1 MRRISVN
8 EKDVINTTIAS
19 LLNGEVICYPT
30 DTIYGIGT
38 DAKNENGIEKIN
50 TIKRRSSPMTIIIH
64 SFNQISEN
72 ILLDDSLKEKT
83 DEILSKGDTCIMS
96 YTTQFV
102 SELITENK
110 KIGFRIPK
118 YTFLHALLSEYQNP
132 ITSTSVNR
140 TGQSPLNNPSAIE
153 EEFGQEIDLL
163 IDAGEIK
170 NQKPSKIYIFNNKTI
185 RQIR

>member
-8 EKDVINTTIAS
+8 EKHVINTTIAS

-140 TGQSPLNNPSAIE
+140 TGQSPLNNPSSIE

>member
-1 MRRISVN
+1 MRRISIN
-8 EKDVINTTIAS
+8 EKDVINQTIAS

-38 DAKNENGIEKIN
+38 DANNESGIEKIN
-50 TIKRRSSPMTIIIH
+50 TIKRRSGPMTIIIN
-64 SFNQISEN
+64 SFNHIGDNISLNE
-72 ILLDDSLKEKT
+72 SLKEEA

-102 SELITENK
+102 SESITENK
-110 KIGFRIPK
+110 KIGFRIPQHA
-118 YTFLHALLSEYQNP
+118 FLHALLLEYQKP

-140 TGQSPLNNPSAIE
+140 TDQSPLNNPNSIQ

-170 NQKPSKIYIFNNKTI
+170 NKKASKIYIFDNKTI
-185 RQIR
+185 TQIR

>member
-1 MRRISVN
+1 MRRISIN
-8 EKDVINTTIAS
+8 DKDSINITIPS
-19 LLNGEVICYPT
+19 LLNGEVVCYPT

-38 DAKNENGIEKIN
+38 DPKNENGIEKIN
-50 TIKRRSSPMTIIIH
+50 TIKRRKSPMTIIVN
-64 SFNQISEN
+64 SFNSISEK
-72 ILLDDSLKEKT
+72 ILLDESLKEKA

-118 YTFLHALLSEYQNP
+118 HAFLNVLLSEYQKP
-132 ITSTSVNR
+132 VTSTSVNR
-140 TGQSPLNNPSAIE
+140 AGQPPLNSPDSIE

-170 NQKPSKIYIFNNKTI
+170 NQKASKIYIFDNKTI
-185 RQIR
+185 TQIR

>member
-1 MRRISVN
+1 MRRISIN
-8 EKDVINTTIAS
+8 DKDAINTTIAS

-50 TIKRRSSPMTIIIH
+50 TIKRRSSPMTIIIN

-72 ILLDDSLKEKT
+72 ILLDESLKEET
-83 DEILSKGDTCIMS
+83 DEILSKGNTCIIP

-118 YTFLHALLSEYQNP
+118 HAFLHSLLLQYQKP

-140 TGQSPLNNPSAIE
+140 TGQSPRNNPNSIE
-153 EEFGQEIDLL
+153 QEFGQEIDLL

-170 NQKPSKIYIFNNKTI
+170 NQKASKIYIFDNKTI
-185 RQIR
+185 TQIR

>member
-1 MRRISVN
+1 MRRISIN
-8 EKDVINTTIAS
+8 DKDSINITIAS
-19 LLNGEVICYPT
+19 LLNGEVVCYPT

-38 DAKNENGIEKIN
+38 DPKNENGIEKIN
-50 TIKRRSSPMTIIIH
+50 TIKRRNSPMTIIVN
-64 SFNQISEN
+64 SFNSISEK
-72 ILLDDSLKEKT
+72 ILLDESLKEKA

-102 SELITENK
+102 SESITENK
-110 KIGFRIPK
+110 KIGFRIPQHA
-118 YTFLHALLSEYQNP
+118 FLHALLLEYQKP

-140 TGQSPLNNPSAIE
+140 TDQSPLNNPNSIQ

-170 NQKPSKIYIFNNKTI
+170 NKKASKIYIFDNKTI
-185 RQIR
+185 TQIR

>member
-1 MRRISVN
+1 MRRISIN
-8 EKDVINTTIAS
+8 DKDAINTTIAS

-50 TIKRRSSPMTIIIH
+50 TIKRRSSPMTIIIN
-64 SFNQISEN
+64 SFDQISEN
-72 ILLDDSLKEKT
+72 ILLDESLKEET
-83 DEILSKGDTCIMS
+83 DEILSKGNTCIMP

-110 KIGFRIPK
+110 NIGFRIPEHA
-118 YTFLHALLSEYQNP
+118 FLHALLLKYQKP

-140 TGQSPLNNPSAIE
+140 TGQSPLNNPNSIE
-153 EEFGQEIDLL
+153 KEFGQEIDLL

-170 NQKPSKIYIFNNKTI
+170 NQKASKIYIFDNKTI
-185 RQIR
+185 TQIR

>member
-1 MRRISVN
+1 MRRISIN
-8 EKDVINTTIAS
+8 DKDAINTTIAS

-50 TIKRRSSPMTIIIH
+50 TIKRRSSPMTIIIN

-185 RQIR
+185 RQIS

>member
-50 TIKRRSSPMTIIIH
+50 TIKRRSSPMTIIIN

-72 ILLDDSLKEKT
+72 ILLDESLKEKT
-83 DEILSKGDTCIMS
+83 DEILSKGNTCIIP

>member
-1 MRRISVN
+1 MRRISIN
-8 EKDVINTTIAS
+8 DKDAINTTIAS

-38 DAKNENGIEKIN
+38 DTKNENGIEKIN
-50 TIKRRSSPMTIIIH
+50 TIKRRSSPMTIIIN

-72 ILLDDSLKEKT
+72 ILLDESLKEET
-83 DEILSKGDTCIMS
+83 DEILSKGNTCIIP

-118 YTFLHALLSEYQNP
+118 HAFLHALLLKYQKP

-140 TGQSPLNNPSAIE
+140 TGQSPLNNPNSIE
-153 EEFGQEIDLL
+153 QEFGQEIDLL

-170 NQKPSKIYIFNNKTI
+170 NQKASKIYIFDNKTI
-185 RQIR
+185 TQIR

>member
-1 MRRISVN
+1 MRRISIN
-8 EKDVINTTIAS
+8 EKNVIDTIIES
-19 LLNGEVICYPT
+19 LLSDEVICYPT

-38 DAKNENGIEKIN
+38 DANNKNGIEKIN
-50 TIKRRSSPMTIIIH
+50 IIKRRSGPMTIIIN

-72 ILLDDSLKEKT
+72 ILLDESLKEKT
-83 DEILSKGDTCIMS
+83 NEILSKGDTCIMP

-102 SELITENK
+102 SELITENQ

-118 YTFLHALLSEYQNP
+118 HAFLHVLLSKYQKP

-140 TGQSPLNNPSAIE
+140 TEQSPLNDPNIIE
-153 EEFGQEIDLL
+153 EEFGEEIDLL

-170 NQKPSKIYIFNNKTI
+170 NQIASKIYIFDNKTI
-185 RQIR
+185 TQIR

>member
-50 TIKRRSSPMTIIIH
+50 TIKRRSSPMTIIIN
-64 SFNQISEN
+64 SFNHIADNISLNE
-72 ILLDDSLKEKT
+72 SLKEEA

-102 SELITENK
+102 SESITENK
-110 KIGFRIPK
+110 KIGFRIPQHA
-118 YTFLHALLSEYQNP
+118 FLQALLLEYQKP

-140 TGQSPLNNPSAIE
+140 TDQSPLNNPNSIQ

-170 NQKPSKIYIFNNKTI
+170 NKKASKIYIFDNKTI
-185 RQIR
+185 TQIR